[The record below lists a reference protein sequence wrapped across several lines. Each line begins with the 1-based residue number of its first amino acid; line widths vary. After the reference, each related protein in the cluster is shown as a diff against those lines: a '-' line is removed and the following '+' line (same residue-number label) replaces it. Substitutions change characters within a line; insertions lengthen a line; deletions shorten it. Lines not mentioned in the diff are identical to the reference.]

1 MAEEDYQTNIMG
13 LFTYLNSTWS
23 LPAKCTEPS
32 SVFTPYLVSGRLRLF
47 TLFRFCFVQFLW
59 LFLVRISA
67 ILNLFRFIIFA
78 IFIIHFSIHRSL
90 TLIG

>member
-67 ILNLFRFIIFA
+67 ILNLFRFLFSPYLLFIFQ
-78 IFIIHFSIHRSL
+78 FIEA
-90 TLIG
+90 